1 MANCIYVLTSKSTH
15 HMGRLGGTASWSLN
29 PSRAS
34 SMGWVVCFEMNPH
47 GSGSDHFPFL
57 IGEVGPISVSP
68 EWDSNTQKNKRYLIQ
83 FERVA
88 VLPDEMQRQC
98 KPWRE
103 IAAGRNPVKYG
114 ALTEPFEELF
124 STPLSEEKFLDS
136 LDFVS
141 LSHWRAELGIDP
153 TERAQPVVSTDLQ
166 ELTESHGSVIA
177 SGLKSQQEGPVTEA
191 RTNDPAGI
199 SVDEAKRLLA
209 TRHNVPPENIE
220 IKITF

>member
-1 MANCIYVLTSKSTH
+1 MVNSIYVLTSKSTH

-34 SMGWVVCFEMNPH
+34 TMGWVVCFGLKPH
-47 GSGSDHFPFL
+47 GTGSDHLPFL

-68 EWDSNTQKNKRYLIQ
+68 EWDTSTQKNKRYLIQ

-88 VLPDEMQRQC
+88 VLPDDMQLRC
-98 KPWRE
+98 KSWRE

-114 ALTEPFEELF
+114 SLTAPFENLVDTAVSDED
-124 STPLSEEKFLDS
+124 FLAS
-136 LDFVS
+136 LDFIS
-141 LSHWRAELGIDP
+141 LKDWRARLGVEPTPPLQLATASDFPEALSSLASEAKLDHNIHRNPVAELNEQHP
-153 TERAQPVVSTDLQ
+153 T
-166 ELTESHGSVIA
+166 
-177 SGLKSQQEGPVTEA
+177 
-191 RTNDPAGI
+191 GI

-209 TRHNVPPENIE
+209 RRHGVLPDHIE